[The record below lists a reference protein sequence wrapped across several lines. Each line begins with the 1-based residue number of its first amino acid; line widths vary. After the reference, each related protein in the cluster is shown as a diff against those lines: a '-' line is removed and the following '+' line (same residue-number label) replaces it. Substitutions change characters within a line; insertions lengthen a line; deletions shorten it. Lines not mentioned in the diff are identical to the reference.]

1 MKSFSSFSRWWFSS
15 VDVKQ
20 TKTNETRNNARPCLI
35 DLHDIGLV
43 YQWLHF
49 SKGKQ
54 YTQCR
59 QAQQHKTPVPGVR
72 CLSFDSWK
80 KKHVSFPFLCFRLVD
95 KTKQVYL
102 SPLDA
107 NVGGYFV
114 CQQLLFNRG
123 HAVPLLTLLVSSIKN
138 Q

>member
-1 MKSFSSFSRWWFSS
+1 M
-15 VDVKQ
+15 Q
-20 TKTNETRNNARPCLI
+20 AGTATTKRLYQVCAVYPLI
-35 DLHDIGLV
+35 RG
-43 YQWLHF
+43 
-49 SKGKQ
+49 
-54 YTQCR
+54 
-59 QAQQHKTPVPGVR
+59 
-72 CLSFDSWK
+72 
-80 KKHVSFPFLCFRLVD
+80 KHVSFPFLCFRLVD

-123 HAVPLLTLLVSSIKN
+123 HAVPLLTLPVSSIKN